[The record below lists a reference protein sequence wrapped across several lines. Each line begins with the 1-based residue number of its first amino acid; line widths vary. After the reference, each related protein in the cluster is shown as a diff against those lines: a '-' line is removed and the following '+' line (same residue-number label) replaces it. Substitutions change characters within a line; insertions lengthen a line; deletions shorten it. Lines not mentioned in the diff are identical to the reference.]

1 MAEGFGRFWP
11 GEFAHK
17 MHIAV
22 GELRETQDHLEK
34 ALEEKYVSDDDQL
47 EMFGLADGAIGA
59 AVKFIEYL
67 EAAGPEWKKQFL
79 LRRRAAYRARRNP
92 GRADPTANASPQTP
106 SEKTPDANVPA
117 TKPQAPQTNS
127 TPMDRSVNKRGNLT
141 ENKNPNPNP
150 NANAN
155 ANEHT
160 EP

>member
-79 LRRRAAYRARRNP
+79 LRRRAAYRARRN
-92 GRADPTANASPQTP
+92 
-106 SEKTPDANVPA
+106 
-117 TKPQAPQTNS
+117 
-127 TPMDRSVNKRGNLT
+127 RGYP
-141 ENKNPNPNP
+141 KFRVWGI
-150 NANAN
+150 A
-155 ANEHT
+155 
-160 EP
+160 